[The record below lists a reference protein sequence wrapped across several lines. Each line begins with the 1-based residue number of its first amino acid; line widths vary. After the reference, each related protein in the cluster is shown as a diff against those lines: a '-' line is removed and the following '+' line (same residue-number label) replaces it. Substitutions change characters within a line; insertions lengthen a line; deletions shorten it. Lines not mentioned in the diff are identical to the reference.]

1 MSFKALLHILVSAR
15 QTEWLCVAVK
25 HMNRTMSVR
34 IENLHDISV
43 LILLGRGLGTQS
55 ELISSNGVDRAMLS
69 FNPNCYLQ
77 TIQLVNGSMSTL
89 AHSFVISLFKKK
101 AMSQQHTQCMQ
112 HMQNMH
118 HANTMVT

>member
-55 ELISSNGVDRAMLS
+55 ELISSNGVD
-69 FNPNCYLQ
+69 
-77 TIQLVNGSMSTL
+77 
-89 AHSFVISLFKKK
+89 
-101 AMSQQHTQCMQ
+101 
-112 HMQNMH
+112 
-118 HANTMVT
+118 